1 MNEKFLLPKIKT
13 ELLEKIGDF
22 VDEIEIKINSNEDAT
37 DLIKHFND
45 LAWNPIDDPYYF
57 TSYYGSMSRDE
68 FVASTVT
75 TNLDICVHP
84 LY

>member
-37 DLIKHFND
+37 DLIK
-45 LAWNPIDDPYYF
+45 
-57 TSYYGSMSRDE
+57 
-68 FVASTVT
+68 
-75 TNLDICVHP
+75 
-84 LY
+84 